1 MGIAWRLN
9 RLMQLGRNLSNL
21 LADLLFE
28 SDEWRVT
35 FILNKKPVTR
45 QTSTL
50 NTVVRLIAQ
59 NGGFLDK
66 KHDGEPDAKTIGLDM
81 QEIAIFVEDARYA
94 RHFNDG

>member
-1 MGIAWRLN
+1 MVIAWRLN
-9 RLMQLGRNLSNL
+9 RLMQLGRNLSDL

-59 NGGFLDK
+59 
-66 KHDGEPDAKTIGLDM
+66 H
-81 QEIAIFVEDARYA
+81 
-94 RHFNDG
+94 